1 MSREARFRVIL
12 AVTFIVGLTA
22 MILIPSAVDWSRS
35 FSQIHDKPYGAS
47 LVYELL
53 QNDYANASETP
64 RTVTTMDVPLADFS
78 RFGVKTYGQTWLV
91 INASYEPDEVEISR
105 LLAEVDRG
113 TNVFIAARLG
123 RQLAD
128 TLGVFQRSI
137 RNRPIVYQY
146 LNPPDTETL
155 VDLEFPFLAE
165 GAVDGP
171 TVTLDLFTSYY
182 YDLSKTEGVSVL
194 ASVENQPIMVRM
206 RHGNGYITLLSAPL
220 LLTNYHIWNEELE
233 PATTAVMAHIM
244 GDSILWDE
252 HFKVGRPMY
261 STPLQ
266 LLLDNDNL
274 RPAYIIALFGV
285 ILFIVFKAKREQ
297 RAVPVH
303 LPPQNTSKAYI
314 RRISSLLYNHDKKRA
329 ILDKRIR
336 YLAHQLQLPD
346 ANVPQLEVERTSE
359 KYNLPDGLLGE
370 VLGAHGK
377 HDRSDDELF
386 KLNKQIETIYSHL
399 A

>member
-22 MILIPSAVDWSRS
+22 LILMPSAVDWSRS

-53 QNDYANASETP
+53 QKDYANATDAP
-64 RTVTTMDVPLADFS
+64 RTVNTMDVPLADFS
-78 RFGVKTYGQTWLV
+78 RFGIETQGQTWLV
-91 INASYEPDEVEISR
+91 INATYEPDQVEISR

-113 TNVFIAARLG
+113 TNVFIAAHLG

-128 TLGVFQRSI
+128 TLGVSVRGYQNQS
-137 RNRPIVYQY
+137 IVYQY
-146 LNPPDTETL
+146 MTPPDTETI
-155 VDLEFPFLAE
+155 VNVEFPFLAE
-165 GAVDGP
+165 CAVDGP

-194 ASVENQPIMVRM
+194 ASVNNQPIMVRM
-206 RHGNGYITLLSAPL
+206 RLGEGSITLLSAPL
-220 LLTNYHIWNEELE
+220 LLTNYHIWNEDLE
-233 PATTAVMAHIM
+233 PTTAAVMAHIT
-244 GDSILWDE
+244 GEIILWDE
-252 HFKVGRPMY
+252 HYKVGRPMY

-274 RPAYIIALFGV
+274 RPAYFVALLGV
-285 ILFIVFKAKREQ
+285 ILFIAFKVKREQ

-314 RRISSLLYNHDKKRA
+314 RRISSLLYDHDKKRV

-346 ANVPQLEVERTSE
+346 ADVPQLEVERTSE

-370 VLGAHGK
+370 VLGSHGK
-377 HDRSDDELF
+377 HGRSDVEIF
-386 KLNKQIETIYSHL
+386 KLNKQIETIYSHIR
-399 A
+399 